1 MHNRNLILDLPG
13 IGLLDHNGLVFQL
26 VEDCH
31 SVSEELAVT
40 LCLDRRQYLIPSENA
55 IVEDAS
61 VLNQLVI
68 SSFFLL
74 FYQISRDFNLIG
86 VGHRYSSSHLCYL
99 QWAVR
104 LVFTLEVVALYVEQI
119 PLHVKSSHRVVLV
132 INEEISKRILRHIVY
147 FQPFF
152 CASYSPRKVIGV
164 S

>member
-31 SVSEELAVT
+31 SVPEELAVT
-40 LCLDRRQYLIPSENA
+40 LCLDRRQYLILSENA
-55 IVEDAS
+55 IVEDSS
-61 VLNQLVI
+61 VLKQLVM

-86 VGHRYSSSHLCYL
+86 VGRRYSSSHLCYL
-99 QWAVR
+99 QWAV
-104 LVFTLEVVALYVEQI
+104 LLFLLEVVALYVEQI

-147 FQPFF
+147 FQSFF
-152 CASYSPRKVIGV
+152 CASYSPRKVIWV